1 MPHGEQLAVRPGAEV
16 PHPGSARVTSFLEE
30 VERSKKA
37 YMYLDQ
43 SNVLEALLDNYS
55 SYSWTA
61 LVKYCLQF
69 AEVN

>member
-37 YMYLDQ
+37 YTYLDQ
-43 SNVLEALLDNYS
+43 SSVLESLLDNYS
-55 SYSWTA
+55 SYS
-61 LVKYCLQF
+61 
-69 AEVN
+69 